1 MKLKVSFFVLHW
13 YSRACYKLKYL
24 VKTVRKE
31 NVSTPCMQSIN
42 QQIFLNQ
49 LHDTYCPWF

>member
-1 MKLKVSFFVLHW
+1 MKLKVSFLSHW
-13 YSRACYKLKYL
+13 YSRAYYKLKYL

-31 NVSTPCMQSIN
+31 NVSTPFIQSIN